1 MMTDLPIP
9 GENYTSDT
17 KGYPWHQP
25 PEFTTLGPAL
35 DKMSQKMTDRKT
47 APLLMSMVETGLP
60 LYKLSQI
67 IVMEGMANG
76 KWTLDLG
83 LLLAG
88 PFTKILEIMCSVYDI
103 EYTLGIEDED
113 DEPTGLFAVGI
124 ENLKKQ
130 GADKGVFRLVQD
142 ELPKIQS
149 EASEQEVDSTASPEA
164 SGEQDLGEVGFATM
178 TGGNPDEA
186 DDSEDVPDTTEE
198 DKKEI

>member
-17 KGYPWHQP
+17 KNYPWHQP
-25 PEFTTLGPAL
+25 PEFTSLGPAL

-76 KWTLDLG
+76 EWTLVPG

-88 PFTKILEIMCSVYDI
+88 PLTKILEIMCSVYDI

-113 DEPTGLFAVGI
+113 DEPTGLFAVGV

-142 ELPKIQS
+142 ELPKIQA
-149 EASEQEVDSTASPEA
+149 EAEDQPMDPGAEATETEEPDLAQE
-164 SGEQDLGEVGFATM
+164 GFATM
-178 TGGNPDEA
+178 TGGEPEDE
-186 DDSEDVPDTTEE
+186 SEDVPDSTSE
-198 DKKEI
+198 DKEEI